1 MMGKL
6 REDERLRRL
15 YMSYLDDG
23 ILDIF
28 VGCIALLAGLMFLSD
43 MFWMAGVYVAIFLPI
58 VWSVKEKVTMP
69 RLRKGDLDPAA
80 ARRSS
85 LLLVAFIAGLLLFV
99 MLGLLFFLLFQNPDL
114 APETKGLLLSG
125 AAGLIAAAVLGG
137 FLFLGASHHAP
148 RWYGYAAVAF
158 IISGLA
164 WWLQIGLPWVIVA
177 IGSVMAVTGAV
188 YLARF
193 LRSHPVL
200 PESERP
206 AW

>member
-1 MMGKL
+1 MGKL

-28 VGCIALLAGLMFLSD
+28 VGCIALLAGLMFFSD

-58 VWSVKEKVTMP
+58 VWSAKERVTMP
-69 RLRKGDLDPAA
+69 RLRKEELDPAA

-85 LLLVAFIAGLLLFV
+85 KILVAFLVGLLLLA
-99 MLGLLFFLLFQNPDL
+99 MLGLLYFLLFQNPDL
-114 APETKGLLLSG
+114 AAETKRLLLFG
-125 AAGLIAAAVLGG
+125 AAVLVAAAVLGG
-137 FLFLGASHHAP
+137 FLFVGAIYHAP
-148 RWYGYAAVAF
+148 RWYIYATVAF
-158 IISGLA
+158 IISALA
-164 WWLQIGLPWVIVA
+164 WWQQIGLPWVIVT

>member
-1 MMGKL
+1 MGKL

-28 VGCIALLAGLMFLSD
+28 VGCIALLAGLMFFGD

-58 VWSVKEKVTMP
+58 VWSVKEKVTMA
-69 RLRKGDLDPAA
+69 RVRKEELDPAA

-85 LLLVAFIAGLLLFV
+85 KIVVALIVGLLLLVI
-99 MLGLLFFLLFQNPDL
+99 LGLLFFLLFQNPDM
-114 APETKGLLLSG
+114 AAVTRRLLLFG
-125 AAGLIAAAVLGG
+125 AAGVVAAAVLSG
-137 FLFLGASHHAP
+137 FLFVGAIHHAP
-148 RWYGYAAVAF
+148 RWYIYAAVAF
-158 IISGLA
+158 IFSTLA
-164 WWLQIGLPWVIVA
+164 WWQQISLPWVVVA
-177 IGSVMAVTGAV
+177 IGVVIGVTGAV

-200 PESERP
+200 PEGKRP

>member
-1 MMGKL
+1 
-6 REDERLRRL
+6 
-15 YMSYLDDG
+15 MSYLDDG

-28 VGCIALLAGLMFLSD
+28 VGCIALLAGLMFFSD
-43 MFWMAGVYVAIFLPI
+43 MFWMAGAYVAIFLPI

-69 RLRKGDLDPAA
+69 RLRKKELDPVA

-85 LLLVAFIAGLLLFV
+85 KILVALIAGLLLFV
-99 MLGLLFFLLFQNPDL
+99 ILGLVFFLLFQNPDM
-114 APETKGLLLSG
+114 AAETKRLLLLG
-125 AAGLIAAAVLGG
+125 AAGVVAAAVLGG
-137 FLFLGASHHAP
+137 FLFVGAIHHAP
-148 RWYGYAAVAF
+148 RWYGYAAVALIF
-158 IISGLA
+158 SALA

-188 YLARF
+188 YLAHF

-200 PESERP
+200 PEGERP